1 MKNVPFLMKYYI
13 QKIFFTFC
21 FFLMAF
27 KRRKNKEK
35 WFFLFRTDHLGDLL
49 ASISVLRHFTACYQ
63 QKGYRVAIVV
73 DAPLQWVIE
82 KSVPCDKVYPILV
95 QKVQTD
101 LRYRM
106 NVLLDFYRYP
116 IQAMISLVSSPIALC
131 FLEIFLFAKESH
143 RFIGDWSE
151 VPFFFDF
158 YKRRYDYTYR
168 IMYNSSIHDQLEEV
182 FQKITGQ
189 KSKYESPDFYQI
201 FDEIGVPPPCTGKY
215 YLVFPGAS
223 VAFNCWGREKFAE
236 LIAQIRNEFPEYTAV
251 IMGSKADKEYEAQIM
266 KALQGCTGNVLP
278 RCGST
283 DLKTLFSWCR
293 SASFVVSNDS
303 GGANLAGMY
312 NILTFVLLHGGFF
325 GFFMPNKYYSNHK
338 YICPHLPCY
347 PCQNNCIYAGQTDE
361 NQERECLKAISVKD
375 AFDVI
380 KDNLNKI

>member
-1 MKNVPFLMKYYI
+1 MKYYI

-35 WFFLFRTDHLGDLL
+35 WVFLFRTDHLGDLL

-116 IQAMISLVSSPIALC
+116 IQTMISLVSSPIALC

-201 FDEIGVPPPCTGKY
+201 FDEIGVLPPCTGKY
-215 YLVFPGAS
+215 YLVFS
-223 VAFNCWGREKFAE
+223 IRGRARYLVSDKPFEDFE
-236 LIAQIRNEFPEYTAV
+236 VVDDTLIPCAGVPKCAQWNGKLIFTGFEPIDGYAGTMTFKSATADEGGILV
-251 IMGSKADKEYEAQIM
+251 FE
-266 KALQGCTGNVLP
+266 
-278 RCGST
+278 
-283 DLKTLFSWCR
+283 DLK
-293 SASFVVSNDS
+293 
-303 GGANLAGMY
+303 
-312 NILTFVLLHGGFF
+312 
-325 GFFMPNKYYSNHK
+325 K
-338 YICPHLPCY
+338 
-347 PCQNNCIYAGQTDE
+347 
-361 NQERECLKAISVKD
+361 
-375 AFDVI
+375 
-380 KDNLNKI
+380 